1 MARHVVKTANANS
14 FSFGELSPFLFPQ
27 LLTFRVCVLVQKLQV
42 LLMSHITFN
51 FLGSRQL
58 AQVIRTMDS
67 IKGCGI
73 ILVLRILQQ
82 ILSSEGVA

>member
-27 LLTFRVCVLVQKLQV
+27 LLTFRVCILIQKLQV
-42 LLMSHITFN
+42 LLMVHIALN
-51 FLGSRQL
+51 FLRSRQL
-58 AQVIRTMDS
+58 SQIVRTMDS